1 MIGSM
6 EFIKS
11 PLLKITYRVEIKDT
25 QPFFST
31 LYTTLSNGNIIVF
44 WNSDN
49 SFKAQI
55 FDSSGNS
62 RSSVVTMGNLD
73 LINTTTSVTTMDNGN
88 LAVLWEGQTSEG
100 QPCIS
105 MQILDL
111 NGKTVLAA
119 PVMLSSGVTGYTLW
133 DARIDKVTTFSDGN
147 IAVFWHEDGNA
158 WDSNSAELQS
168 CSTNKMQIFDVNGN
182 VMLATPIIVGDG
194 LDIGDAN
201 FTTLTNGD
209 IAIFLSDQNGFKTQV
224 IDAYGNF
231 QSADSLQP
239 PPPIASLTEMG
250 NSIYA
255 NANINPLTVD
265 MTDNSAA
272 SYVSQA
278 RSLATATSG
287 DVSGAFKALLTDKN
301 LSLPQNNTA
310 AGGYAD
316 VSGKADTDLSKGS
329 AAAVFLDM
337 FNTQDI
343 EAAMRLASIMKNP
356 TEDQKFII
364 SAIKALLLDTNKLAE
379 DPSGKANPELKKAES
394 DLLNMVANV
403 LLAQAMPDLLTNG
416 DVSNI
421 KSIFSNLNNVKGKIM
436 LQYEQAV
443 RPYYEN
449 VLKDI
454 AKNMST
460 LQMQNVLSVNMTKEE
475 LDKLPPSELDKILE
489 KMKKQEKK
497 TFEEE
502 YILQQE
508 AKYRSAYLDP
518 NKKKLGEDM
527 KGLMKDF
534 TSQIGDVLKTS
545 QK

>member
-1 MIGSM
+1 MLGSDGT
-6 EFIKS
+6 S
-11 PLLKITYRVEIKDT
+11 VDNV
-25 QPFFST
+25 
-31 LYTTLSNGNIIVF
+31 TTLSNGNIVVF

-49 SFKAQI
+49 GFKAQV

-62 RSSVVTMGNLD
+62 RSSVVTLGYLD

-88 LAVLWEGQTSEG
+88 LAVLWEGQASDG

-105 MQILDL
+105 MQILDP
-111 NGKTVLAA
+111 NGNAQLTA
-119 PVMLSSGVTGYTLW
+119 PVMLSSGAEGYTLW
-133 DARIDKVTTFSDGN
+133 DAGIDKVTAFSDGN
-147 IAVFWHEDGNA
+147 IVVFWHEDGGV
-158 WDSNSAELQS
+158 WDSNGEELQG
-168 CSTNKMQIFDVNGN
+168 CNINKMQIFDVNGN
-182 VMLATPIIVGDG
+182 VMLAAPVILGNGLDVGD
-194 LDIGDAN
+194 AS

-209 IAIFLSDQNGFKTQV
+209 IAIFLSDRNGFKTQV

-231 QSADSLQP
+231 QSTDIIQAP
-239 PPPIASLTEMG
+239 PRIASLTEMG

-255 NANINPLTVD
+255 NANINPINVD
-265 MTDNSAA
+265 ITDNSPA
-272 SYVSQA
+272 SYTAQA
-278 RSLATATSG
+278 RSLTTSASG
-287 DVSGAFKALLTDKN
+287 DVSGAFRVLLTDKSSL
-301 LSLPQNNTA
+301 LSQDMTT

-316 VSGKADTDLSKGS
+316 ASGKAEIDLSKGS
-329 AAAVFLDM
+329 AGSVPVEMFSSQDM
-337 FNTQDI
+337 

-364 SAIKALLLDTNKLAE
+364 SAIKALLLETKKLEE
-379 DPSGKANPELKKAES
+379 DPSGKTNADLKKAEN
-394 DLLNMVANV
+394 DLLNMVANI
-403 LLAQAMPDLLTNG
+403 LLAQAMPDLLNNG
-416 DVSNI
+416 DVSSI

-436 LQYEQAV
+436 LQYEQGV
-443 RPYYEN
+443 KPYYEN
-449 VLKDI
+449 VLRDI

-460 LQMQNVLSVNMTKEE
+460 LQTQNVLSANMTKEE

-508 AKYRSAYLDP
+508 AKYRSTYLDP
-518 NKKKLGEDM
+518 NKKRLEEDM